1 MEREK
6 EISRLVSVLRQTA
19 RMAMQSEWTGG
30 SQDASVYCVD
40 QYNRVLNRL
49 KELEPDMATVFAPL
63 PPGSSLMVAAMACRQ
78 LAAYFDE
85 EAGRGRHWGPRAH
98 AFRFDGSTLKEI
110 WRESAQEMEDLGEFI
125 RESVEEWARRR
136 RGHDCGERRRE
147 ARPEPPPPPEPPRP
161 PEPPQPPPP
170 PRPPDEGSY

>member
-6 EISRLVSVLRQTA
+6 EIARLVSVLRQTA

-30 SQDASVYCVD
+30 AQDAATYCAD

-49 KELEPDMATVFAPL
+49 KELEPDMANVFAPL
-63 PPGSSLMVAAMACRQ
+63 PSGSSLTVAAMACRQ

-85 EAGRGRHWGPRAH
+85 ETGRGRHWGRAH

-136 RGHDCGERRRE
+136 RCDPSERKRE
-147 ARPEPPPPPEPPRP
+147 ARQEPRPEPPPE
-161 PEPPQPPPP
+161 PPPP
-170 PRPPDEGSY
+170 HGEEPSGTY

>member
-6 EISRLVSVLRQTA
+6 EIARLVSVLRQTA

-30 SQDASVYCVD
+30 AQDAATYCAD

-63 PPGSSLMVAAMACRQ
+63 PAGCSLTVAAMACRQ
-78 LAAYFDE
+78 LAAYYDE
-85 EAGRGRHWGPRAH
+85 EAGRGRPHWGGRAH

-110 WRESAQEMEDLGEFI
+110 WRESAQEIEDFGEFI
-125 RESVEEWARRR
+125 RENVEEWARRR
-136 RGHDCGERRRE
+136 RHHDCGARRRE

-161 PEPPQPPPP
+161 PEPPPP
-170 PRPPDEGSY
+170 PRPPDEY